1 MIFVFSNCNENNEI
15 GVFHSNRM
23 EVEILNDKYFLERAY
38 LLAPFG
44 SKERELIYEDTLI
57 KERIHLP
64 KLDKYRFFGKKSPK
78 ESLYLIFSFAQ
89 KENLDCH
96 VNSILKLDYNNLYLK
111 DSTFVLE
118 KFKS

>member
-1 MIFVFSNCNENNEI
+1 
-15 GVFHSNRM
+15 M

-44 SKERELIYEDTLI
+44 SKERELIYEGTLI
-57 KERIHLP
+57 KKRIHLP
-64 KLDKYRFFGKKSPK
+64 NLDRYRFLEKKPLG

-89 KENLDCH
+89 KENLDRS
-96 VNSILKLDYNNLYLK
+96 VNSVLKLDYNSLYLK
-111 DSTFVLE
+111 DTTFLLE